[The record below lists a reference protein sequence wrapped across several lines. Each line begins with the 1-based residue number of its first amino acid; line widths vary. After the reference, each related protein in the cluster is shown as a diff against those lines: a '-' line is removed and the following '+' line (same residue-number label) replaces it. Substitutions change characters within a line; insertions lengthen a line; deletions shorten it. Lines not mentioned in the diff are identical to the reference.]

1 MSDAQTQNGSNTV
14 YDGADCTIYG
24 REVEFSCY
32 VVGIGTD
39 SANLEKNRSYL
50 GVNLVNSEQVGFL
63 IVTTILGIMW
73 LFCEVYTVSKGKSL
87 YCQFEPIVCFL

>member
-39 SANLEKNRSYL
+39 SAISKKIVVILEL
-50 GVNLVNSEQVGFL
+50 
-63 IVTTILGIMW
+63 TW
-73 LFCEVYTVSKGKSL
+73 
-87 YCQFEPIVCFL
+87 